1 MQKKYKKFNI
11 IHPFLLSLFPVLFIY
26 SHNINETPV
35 QEIFLPALLI
45 LFGAVLLWLL
55 TRFIIKNNEKSAFI
69 ISLLLVLSFSYG
81 HIYLLIDDFTLGNS
95 DIGRHRY
102 LLIPFAISFIV
113 GTYYFVKTKVNLNNM
128 STIFNVFAVT
138 VLALVL
144 INIVTYNIENI
155 DSFGSELIIAKTSS
169 ALFDTTI
176 ETIPHHQGE
185 IKNYPD
191 VYYIVLDAY
200 TSSSSLKKFLN
211 YDNQEFVSYLTN
223 KGFKVNHNSYTNYP
237 SSLLSIASTLNMR
250 YLNFLTEDQ
259 VGHQVLKIPEKMI
272 VENTV
277 MQNFKSAGYK
287 IIFFHK
293 PFSYIDS
300 SQLFDLEMCGRN
312 KYIDSQLLSMTIRT
326 SILGFFLEEWEKNE
340 LREAILCS
348 FSELPKQQQKFDE
361 PIFVFSHILIPHPP
375 YLFSP
380 EGKPVSSAR
389 PQGLEDW
396 DYKEGYINSVKF
408 ANKKIKQVVDELLT
422 DLENPPVII
431 IQADHGSLFD
441 FDPNNISNEY
451 IEQITSIF
459 SAYYLPGMEKNLPT
473 DVITSV
479 NTFRIIFNSYFNTD
493 YDLLENKIYLIDPA
507 GTSDDAPEYFVDIT
521 DVLIPP

>member
-1 MQKKYKKFNI
+1 MQKKSKKFNI

-26 SHNINETPV
+26 SQNINETPM
-35 QEIFLPALLI
+35 QEIILPALLI
-45 LFGAVLLWLL
+45 LFGAVLLWFL

-113 GTYYFVKTKVNLNNM
+113 GTYYFVKTKVDLNNM

-138 VLALVL
+138 ILAIIL
-144 INIVTYNIENI
+144 INIAAYNIENI
-155 DSFGSELIIAKTSS
+155 DSFDSELITTKTSS
-169 ALFDTTI
+169 ASFDTAI
-176 ETIPHHQGE
+176 ETISPRQSE

-200 TSSSSLKKFLN
+200 TSSNSLKKFLN
-211 YDNQEFVSYLTN
+211 YDNQKFVSYLTN
-223 KGFKVNHNSYTNYP
+223 KGFKVNHNSYSNYP
-237 SSLLSIASTLNMR
+237 SSLPSITSTLNMM
-250 YLNFLTEDQ
+250 YLNLLNEGQ
-259 VGHQVLKIPEKMI
+259 IGHQLHIPDKMM
-272 VENTV
+272 VENAV

-287 IIFFHK
+287 IIVLHR
-293 PFSYIDS
+293 PFTTMTS
-300 SQLFDLEMCGRN
+300 SSLFDLELCERN
-312 KYIDSQLLSMTIRT
+312 KYVDSQLLSLVIRT
-326 SILGFFLEEWEKNE
+326 SVLGFSLEKWQEHEM
-340 LREAILCS
+340 RETALCN

-380 EGKPVSSAR
+380 EGEPVSSVR

-408 ANKKIKQVVDELLT
+408 ANKKITQVVDELLV
-422 DLENPPVII
+422 DQENPPVII
-431 IQADHGSLFD
+431 IQADHGSQFD
-441 FDPNNISNEY
+441 FEPGKTNNEN
-451 IEQITSIF
+451 IEQLMSNF
-459 SAYYLPGMEKNLPT
+459 SAYYLPGIEKNFSD
-473 DVITSV
+473 DVITPV
-479 NTFRIIFNSYFNTD
+479 NTFRIIFNSYFNAD
-493 YDLLENKIYLIDPA
+493 YDLLENKMYWEDIH
-507 GTSDDAPEYFVDIT
+507 GTFDDVPEYFIDVT